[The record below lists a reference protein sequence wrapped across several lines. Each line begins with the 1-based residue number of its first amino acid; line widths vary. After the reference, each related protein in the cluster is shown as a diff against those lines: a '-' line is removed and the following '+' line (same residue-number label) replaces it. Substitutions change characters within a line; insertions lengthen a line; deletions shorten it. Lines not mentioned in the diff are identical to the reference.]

1 MSTFPWIESL
11 PHPLNT
17 PSQHTFSAH
26 SFNTH
31 SQHTLSPHS
40 LIIHHRILPNI
51 HSAHL
56 LTNPIN
62 IPNRLLGKGRS
73 QRDTLIHLLTNPI
86 NIPTYPLPGE
96 QLKMCEQEIIKM
108 YEYTTTTDE
117 ILDNVEKGVYKV
129 ERYQGKHG
137 KSTTGHA
144 ATAATLNA
152 TAAASHR
159 EGWNTKGIQALLI
172 VDLPTPRLTYPITH
186 SLTYPLMHSLTSTL
200 PLLLPYPTLPYRSY
214 RSLTPPQPEKKC
226 SRHYRSARDRRGRR
240 RIPHCWRQ
248 GTCIVPQRIASEKP
262 SEKRFRRHEISQK
275 NCGKILTTERQIGRY
290 EKMGGQK
297 DEYVRYEFIGYGRD
311 GNGSWK
317 QQRRRR
323 RSICGAT
330 FTTIVGSNRRAAA
343 TGGAA
348 GKCNTAWTGLPRLL
362 LSPQYLYSIYYCL
375 YSCDN

>member
-262 SEKRFRRHEISQK
+262 SE
-275 NCGKILTTERQIGRY
+275 
-290 EKMGGQK
+290 
-297 DEYVRYEFIGYGRD
+297 
-311 GNGSWK
+311 NGSWK